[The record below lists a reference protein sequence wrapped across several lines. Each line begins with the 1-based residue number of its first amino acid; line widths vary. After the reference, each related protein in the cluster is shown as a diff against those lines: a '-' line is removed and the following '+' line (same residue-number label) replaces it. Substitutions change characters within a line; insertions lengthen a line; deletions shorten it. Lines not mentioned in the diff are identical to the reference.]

1 MKKFSPSFTLIELM
15 AASTVMSIV
24 LLLLLGIQ
32 DQMSRAWSNANKK
45 TSATREARAALRLM
59 AADLGA
65 IYFKTNMST
74 IGYAYNP
81 MSNTVPLVVFAD
93 GAVTTA
99 GISIP
104 NAQAQ
109 PSGASKAIFAL
120 VRRPSVGTNG
130 SFDEIAAV
138 GYYVG
143 SNTTTDINGFRTTS
157 YNLYRFYRPASNLV
171 SNLIV
176 FNGTNVSSLFTP
188 SLSDEILARNACNL
202 QLTFYGPT
210 AGTMNGLITVVPEGP
225 TGTSSFYSGNK
236 LQIELTVYPDE
247 VVSSGVLGTT
257 LMNWGLS
264 KYVQKYGR
272 TFEIRQD
279 ILRSY

>member
-45 TSATREARAALRLM
+45 TAATREARAALRLM

-81 MSNTVPLVVFAD
+81 MSSTVPLVMLAD
-93 GAVTTA
+93 GSVATA
-99 GISIP
+99 GIRIP
-104 NAQAQ
+104 NAQ
-109 PSGASKAIFAL
+109 PNGASKAIFAL
-120 VRRPSVGTNG
+120 VRRPSVGSNA
-130 SFDEIAAV
+130 FDEIAAV

-143 SNTTTDINGFRTTS
+143 SNITTDINGFRTTS
-157 YNLYRFYRPASNLV
+157 YNLYRYYRPASNLV
-171 SNLIV
+171 SNLIA
-176 FNGTNVSSLFTP
+176 FNGTNVNGLFAP
-188 SLSDEILARNACNL
+188 SLNDEILARNACNL

-225 TGTSSFYSGNK
+225 TGTNSFYSGNK

>member
-81 MSNTVPLVVFAD
+81 MSSTVPLVMLAD
-93 GAVTTA
+93 GSVATA
-99 GISIP
+99 GIRIP
-104 NAQAQ
+104 NAQ
-109 PSGASKAIFAL
+109 PNGASKAIFAL
-120 VRRPSVGTNG
+120 VRRPSVGSNA
-130 SFDEIAAV
+130 FDEIAAV

-143 SNTTTDINGFRTTS
+143 SNITTDINGFRTTS
-157 YNLYRFYRPASNLV
+157 YNLYRYYRPASNLV
-171 SNLIV
+171 SNLIA
-176 FNGTNVSSLFTP
+176 FNGTNVNGLFAP
-188 SLSDEILARNACNL
+188 SLNDEILARNACNL
-202 QLTFYGPT
+202 QLTFYGPA

-225 TGTSSFYSGNK
+225 TGTSSTYSGNK

>member
-1 MKKFSPSFTLIELM
+1 MKRFAPSFTLIELM
-15 AASTVMSIV
+15 AASTVMSLV
-24 LLLLLGIQ
+24 LLVLLGIQ

-45 TSATREARAALRLM
+45 TAATREARAALRLM
-59 AADLGA
+59 AADLSA
-65 IYFKTNMST
+65 IYYKTNMST

-81 MSNTVPLVVFAD
+81 MASTVPFVMLAD
-93 GAVTTA
+93 GSVATA
-99 GISIP
+99 GIRIP
-104 NAQAQ
+104 NAQ

-120 VRRPSVGTNG
+120 VRRPSVGTNA
-130 SFDEIAAV
+130 FDEIAAV

-157 YNLYRFYRPASNLV
+157 YNLYRYYRPASNLV
-171 SNLIV
+171 SNLIA
-176 FNGTNVSSLFTP
+176 FNGTNVSGLFAP
-188 SLSDEILARNACNL
+188 SLNDEILARNACNL

-210 AGTMNGLITVVPEGP
+210 ATVMNGLITVVPEGP
-225 TGTSSFYSGNK
+225 TAATSTYSGNK

-257 LMNWGLS
+257 LVNWGLS

>member
-1 MKKFSPSFTLIELM
+1 
-15 AASTVMSIV
+15 MSIV

-45 TSATREARAALRLM
+45 TAATREARAALRLM
-59 AADLGA
+59 AADMSA
-65 IYFKTNMST
+65 IYYKTNMST

-93 GAVTTA
+93 GAVATA
-99 GISIP
+99 GIRIP
-104 NAQAQ
+104 NAQ
-109 PSGASKAIFAL
+109 PNGASKAIFAL
-120 VRRPSVGTNG
+120 VRRPSVGSNA
-130 SFDEIAAV
+130 FDEIAAV

-143 SNTTTDINGFRTTS
+143 SNITTDINGFRTTS
-157 YNLYRFYRPASNLV
+157 YNLYRYYRPASNLV
-171 SNLIV
+171 SNLIA
-176 FNGTNVSSLFTP
+176 FNGTNVNGLFAP
-188 SLSDEILARNACNL
+188 SLNDEILARNACNL
-202 QLTFYGPT
+202 QLTFYGPA

-225 TGTSSFYSGNK
+225 TGTSSTYSGNK